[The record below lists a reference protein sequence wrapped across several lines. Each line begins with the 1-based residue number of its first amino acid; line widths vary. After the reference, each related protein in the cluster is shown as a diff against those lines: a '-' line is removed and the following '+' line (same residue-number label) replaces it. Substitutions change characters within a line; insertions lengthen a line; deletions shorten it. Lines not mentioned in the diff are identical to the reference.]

1 MWLVAIGTL
10 YFKAVNVPE
19 NVMKSSQVLYRNSKC
34 VHPIYMLEF
43 DMYINNCDKS
53 INANYFLKYK

>member
-1 MWLVAIGTL
+1 MQKRLVTL

-19 NVMKSSQVLYRNSKC
+19 NVMKPSQVLYRNSKY
-34 VHPIYMLEF
+34 VHPFYTLKF
-43 DMYINNCDKS
+43 DMSINNYDKS